1 MLRLKSNC
9 TVMLVVP
16 SELDEVIDAIPE
28 MSESER
34 SSGVATE
41 DAMVSALA
49 PGRSASIRIVGKS
62 T

>member
-16 SELDEVIDAIPE
+16 SELDEVSDEMPE

-34 SSGVATE
+34 SIGVATE
-41 DAMVSALA
+41 GTSGMLT
-49 PGRSASIRIVGKS
+49 P
-62 T
+62 TCQP

>member
-1 MLRLKSNC
+1 
-9 TVMLVVP
+9 MLVVP
-16 SELDEVIDAIPE
+16 RELDEVIDEIPE
-28 MSESER
+28 MSESDR